1 MKLSNLKYRSWL
13 SNLKLPVLIWLLGTL
28 GSYAQENPP
37 MPIEVEVRTARFLD
51 FGAFTTGSSTGT
63 VHVSHDSRPTT
74 TGDAI
79 IINSQDITSA
89 LFDVYANPGTIINLM
104 PASNNFELTG
114 SNGGSLFVNIDD
126 SDFSTG
132 PIFITTA
139 NSTTPNE
146 VYMGGTLNVSNVNSE
161 NPPGNYSGTIIIN
174 FIQE

>member
-1 MKLSNLKYRSWL
+1 MIFSNFKYISWTDIIKLL
-13 SNLKLPVLIWLLGTL
+13 VLICFFGTIS
-28 GSYAQENPP
+28 SYAQENPP
-37 MPIEVEVRTARFLD
+37 MPIEVEVRTARFLN
-51 FGAFTTGSSTGT
+51 FGAFTTGSGTGT

-89 LFDVYANPGTIINLM
+89 LFDVYANPGTIINIM
-104 PASNNFELTG
+104 PASNSFELTG

-126 SDFSTG
+126 TDFSTG
-132 PIFITTA
+132 LTFITRA

-146 VYMGGTLNVSNVNSE
+146 VYMGGTLNVSNVNAE